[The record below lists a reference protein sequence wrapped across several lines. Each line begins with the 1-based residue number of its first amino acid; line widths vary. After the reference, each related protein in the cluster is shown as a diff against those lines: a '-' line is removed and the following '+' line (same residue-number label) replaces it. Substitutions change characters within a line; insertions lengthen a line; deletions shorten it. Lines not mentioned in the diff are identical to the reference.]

1 MGVQIHKPRFREIAA
16 LPYAARAGTG
26 NSAEFSTESM
36 SELDG
41 AIKATADTAIT
52 MMNACVQAYDKT
64 INDWVTIGAFTEITS
79 TPSVAEGINITT
91 GLRVRARI
99 HWVIVGTS
107 VTFGVGVILRQND

>member
-1 MGVQIHKPRFREIAA
+1 MVKIHLDRFREITA

-36 SELDG
+36 SEVDA

-52 MMNACVQAYDKT
+52 SLNAYVQAYDAT
-64 INDWVTIGAFTEITS
+64 INDWVTIGTFTQIAA
-79 TPSVAEGINITT
+79 TPSLAEGINITT
-91 GLRVRARI
+91 GLRKRCRV

-107 VTFGVGVILRQND
+107 VTFAVGVYTRQND

>member
-1 MGVQIHKPRFREIAA
+1 MVQIHKPRYREIAA

-52 MMNACVQAYDKT
+52 TLNACVQAYDKT
-64 INDWVTIGAFTEITS
+64 INDWVTIGEFSEITS
-79 TPSVAEGINITT
+79 TPSTAQGINITT
-91 GLRVRARI
+91 GLRVRGRI

-107 VTFGVGVILRQND
+107 VTFAVGVYTRQND